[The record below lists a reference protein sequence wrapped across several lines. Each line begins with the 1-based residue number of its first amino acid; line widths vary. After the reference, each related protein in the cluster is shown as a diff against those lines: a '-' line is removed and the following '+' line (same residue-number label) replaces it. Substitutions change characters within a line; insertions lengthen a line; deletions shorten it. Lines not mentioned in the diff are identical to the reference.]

1 MYNTI
6 LSFFGIMSTSNAA
19 AIRRRTNLP
28 QTVDAKLQQQ
38 FQTQNQSQSQSQSG
52 NVNAPG
58 LTLPQVIAVVDK
70 RLLTLETF
78 MKDTKETLKNTPPPP
93 PPLPTETQQIQFQQS
108 QDPSFETIPKEV
120 FNAVVQEF
128 NNRFEILAF
137 EINSMK
143 DTILKL
149 QTYTMDVNKML
160 LEERTAVQ
168 DIGSANLTI
177 TDVNNDLENNIT
189 ESSEIDQT
197 KDISQ

>member
-1 MYNTI
+1 
-6 LSFFGIMSTSNAA
+6 MSTSNAA

-38 FQTQNQSQSQSQSG
+38 FQTQNQQSSPSG
-52 NVNAPG
+52 NVNAAG

-78 MKDTKETLKNTPPPP
+78 MKDTKETLKNPPQ
-93 PPLPTETQQIQFQQS
+93 PTQPSDPQPIQIQEEQQ
-108 QDPSFETIPKEV
+108 FETIPKEV

-160 LEERTAVQ
+160 LEERTSIQ

-177 TDVNNDLENNIT
+177 TDVNNDLENTIT
-189 ESSEIDQT
+189 EIDQT
-197 KDISQ
+197 QDVSV